1 MSGKTGFRLIDFL
14 VILLCLSGAAVSV
27 YLFYLDLFQT
37 FNSRNEEPVGTIIIR
52 NNIVQRRMADRV
64 LWDRLFVESPVYA
77 GDLIRVAELSDATLN
92 INENHLDLGENTIVR
107 ILRATDSEGRIQIE
121 LSEGSLGITTGA
133 EGGALPLTLN
143 LMGRVVEA
151 GPGTALTA
159 VARDTGITLQ
169 VSEGRAVII
178 NTGEEESREL
188 ASGGIITLDTEG
200 TETREPAVVVSQ
212 PRPNARY
219 LKSGPE
225 PFPVAFA
232 WNRINLEPGDTLR
245 LEIALD
251 RNFTQ
256 TVQVIEN
263 LDDRADTA
271 VDAGIRYWRLLS
283 SGAILS
289 TGRITVVEAAGPALL
304 NPAMDRL
311 FSYQDAPPDLR
322 FEWSELAEA
331 SHYILEA
338 SDTPDFTSKRITTR
352 VETVSFSD
360 SSLGEGTWYWRVMP
374 VFPAVYEG
382 SAAYSRAASFRIDRI
397 ERIETVEGPE
407 AGGGPENEV
416 INEVIN
422 EDEEFLFLLSV
433 SQPAAAAVPPPEP
446 PPPEPEIA
454 VVIAPPGIR
463 LISPAA
469 GASIAGLT
477 ALRQQTEF
485 RWDIDREPRR
495 SRFVLSRNSNPL
507 QGRPEV
513 EILNPGRTVRLD
525 RLGEGVWYW
534 TVEAQDSNGLTA
546 AAAPRRIQ
554 VLAIPLLPAPGNRV
568 PAEGQSFG
576 IEELRTQRNIVFR
589 WAAVQGANAYI
600 FTLYQQTAAGRRE
613 IFRGPA
619 EDRTTWTLDD
629 LSVLD
634 NGTFVWQVEAVNLGR
649 NNAIEQRGRITDS
662 TFVMDIPLPGPV
674 MIEEAGILYGN

>member
-1 MSGKTGFRLIDFL
+1 MSGKTGTDTGKSGFRFIDFL
-14 VILLCLSGAAVSV
+14 VVLLCLSGAAISIN
-27 YLFYLDLFQT
+27 LFRLDLFQT

-52 NNIVQRRMADRV
+52 NNIVQRRMSDRV
-64 LWDRLFVESPVYA
+64 LWDRLFVASPVYA
-77 GDLIRVAELSDATLN
+77 GDLIRVAELSDATLD
-92 INENHLDLGENTIVR
+92 IDDNHLDLGENTLIR
-107 ILRATDSEGRIQIE
+107 ILRATDSEGHIQIE

-133 EGGALPLTLN
+133 EGGAITLN

-159 VARDTGITLQ
+159 VASDTGITLQ
-169 VSEGRAVII
+169 VSEGRAVIM
-178 NTGEEESREL
+178 NTREEESREL
-188 ASGGIITLDTEG
+188 SSGTMITLDTEG
-200 TETREPAVVVSQ
+200 TEKLEPSVVVSQ

-232 WNRINLEPGDTLR
+232 WNRINLEPDDALR

-263 LDDRADTA
+263 LNDRANTA
-271 VDAGIRYWRLLS
+271 VDAGTRYWRLLS
-283 SGAILS
+283 ADAILS

-311 FSYQDAPPDLR
+311 FFYQDALPDLR

-338 SDTPDFTSKRITTR
+338 SNTPDFANPRIMTR

-360 SSLGEGTWYWRVMP
+360 SSLGQGTWYWRVMP

-382 SAAYSRAASFRIDRI
+382 SASYSPAASFRIDRI
-397 ERIETVEGPE
+397 EVPEVEELPE
-407 AGGGPENEV
+407 PVVE
-416 INEVIN
+416 
-422 EDEEFLFLLSV
+422 
-433 SQPAAAAVPPPEP
+433 EP
-446 PPPEPEIA
+446 PPVEPEPEIA
-454 VVIAPPGIR
+454 PVIIPPEIR

-485 RWDIDREPRR
+485 RWDTDSDPQR

-513 EILNPGRTVRLD
+513 EISNPGRTVRLD

-568 PAEGQSFG
+568 PAEGQRFG
-576 IEELRTQRNIVFR
+576 IEELRTQRSIVFR
-589 WAAVQGANAYI
+589 WAAVQGANGYI
-600 FTLYQQTAAGRRE
+600 FTLYQQTAAGRRQ
-613 IFRGPA
+613 IIRRPA
-619 EDRTTWTLDD
+619 ENRTTWTLDD

-634 NGTFVWQVEAVNLGR
+634 SGTFVWQVEAVNLGR
-649 NNAIEQRGRITDS
+649 NDAIEQRGRVTDS

>member
-1 MSGKTGFRLIDFL
+1 MSGKTGTDTGKTGFRFIDFL
-14 VILLCLSGAAVSV
+14 VILLCLSGAAISI

-64 LWDRLFVESPVYA
+64 LWDRLFVASPVYA
-77 GDLIRVAELSDATLN
+77 GDLIRVAELSDATLD
-92 INENHLDLGENTIVR
+92 IDDNHFDLGENTLIR
-107 ILRATDSEGRIQIE
+107 ILRATDSEGHIQIE

-133 EGGALPLTLN
+133 EGGAPITLN

-159 VARDTGITLQ
+159 VASDTGITLQ

-178 NTGEEESREL
+178 NTGEEENREL
-188 ASGGIITLDTEG
+188 TSGTMITLDTEG
-200 TETREPAVVVSQ
+200 IETRVPAVVVSQ

-225 PFPVAFA
+225 PFPVAFV
-232 WNRINLEPGDTLR
+232 WNRINLEPDDALR

-256 TVQVIEN
+256 TVQVIEG

-283 SGAILS
+283 AGAILS

-304 NPAMDRL
+304 NPAADRL
-311 FSYQDAPPDLR
+311 FFYQDAPPDLR
-322 FEWSELAEA
+322 FEWSELSEA

-338 SDTPDFTSKRITTR
+338 SDTPDFTSPRIMTR

-360 SSLGEGTWYWRVMP
+360 SSLGQGTWYWRVMP
-374 VFPAVYEG
+374 VFPAIYEG
-382 SAAYSRAASFRIDRI
+382 SAAYSSAASFRIDRI
-397 ERIETVEGPE
+397 EVEKPE
-407 AGGGPENEV
+407 DGGQEYEDT
-416 INEVIN
+416 N
-422 EDEEFLFLLSV
+422 EDEEFLISL
-433 SQPAAAAVPPPEP
+433 SQPAVEEEP
-446 PPPEPEIA
+446 PPVEPEPEPEPEIVA
-454 VVIAPPGIR
+454 VIIPPEIR

-469 GASIAGLT
+469 GASIVGLT

-485 RWDIDREPRR
+485 RWDADRDLQR

-513 EILNPGRTVRLD
+513 EIANPGRTVRLD

-534 TVEAQDSNGLTA
+534 TVEA
-546 AAAPRRIQ
+546 
-554 VLAIPLLPAPGNRV
+554 
-568 PAEGQSFG
+568 
-576 IEELRTQRNIVFR
+576 
-589 WAAVQGANAYI
+589 
-600 FTLYQQTAAGRRE
+600 
-613 IFRGPA
+613 
-619 EDRTTWTLDD
+619 
-629 LSVLD
+629 
-634 NGTFVWQVEAVNLGR
+634 
-649 NNAIEQRGRITDS
+649 
-662 TFVMDIPLPGPV
+662 
-674 MIEEAGILYGN
+674 